1 MTDFGLM
8 KERLSNYTTIAKDRA
23 ESIVSKSKFLSD
35 EKADAGKVI
44 EFAITVI
51 IVAAIIPAAL
61 VSIFGA
67 NQSSWDTATI
77 AIWGILGV
85 IIVAIIVLMLYNTYG
100 KKSAGGGKGGRRGG
114 F

>member
-1 MTDFGLM
+1 MSIKSDIEM
-8 KERLSNYTTIAKDRA
+8 YTEMASVRAK
-23 ESIVSKSKFLSD
+23 SIVSNSKFLSN
-35 EKADAGKVI
+35 EKAEAGKVI

-61 VSIFGA
+61 VAIFGA
-67 NQSSWDTATI
+67 NTTGWDAATI
-77 AIWGILGV
+77 AIWGIIGV

-100 KKSAGGGKGGRRGG
+100 KKAAGGSRRQRGG

>member
-1 MTDFGLM
+1 MEYL
-8 KERLSNYTTIAKDRA
+8 ETIKMYSEIASQRAK
-23 ESIVSKSKFLSD
+23 SIVSKSKFLSN
-35 EKADAGKVI
+35 EHAEAGKVI

-51 IVAAIIPAAL
+51 IVAAIVPAAL
-61 VSIFGA
+61 VSVFGA
-67 NQSSWDTATI
+67 NTSTWDTATV

-100 KKSAGGGKGGRRGG
+100 KKAGGGKGKRGG